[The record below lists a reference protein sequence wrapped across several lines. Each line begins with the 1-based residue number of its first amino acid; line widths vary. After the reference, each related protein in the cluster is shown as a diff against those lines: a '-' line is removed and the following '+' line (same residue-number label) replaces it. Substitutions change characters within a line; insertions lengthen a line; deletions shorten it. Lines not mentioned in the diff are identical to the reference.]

1 MAQYIV
7 TDTELTSV
15 AAAIRLRGG
24 TSALL
29 TWPSGY
35 AQAIRDIPGGG
46 GGSTILSG
54 ADAPTAAVGADG
66 YIYLQYEDT
75 ASIIAALPSDATLL
89 SYIESSGTQ
98 WINTGV
104 PGNTAGLRAE
114 LVVQPLATNDQG
126 YFGNAWA
133 ANGFFL
139 MIYQSKWRFHSG
151 GGSVDD
157 GLVDTTAYSTLLL
170 ENNKLTVNGVAF
182 SLGGG
187 ANQSGN
193 LSMLYNFGS
202 GYGGM
207 AKAKLQSAKLD
218 DGNTLLRDYYPVQD
232 GNGVACLYDM
242 VGQQYVYNSGSG
254 VFAPGAVRGL
264 NPIIAAYAKV
274 NGAWQALIGT
284 PVGDVA

>member
-1 MAQYIV
+1 MLQYIV
-7 TDTELTSV
+7 TDTELASV

-24 TSALL
+24 TSAPL
-29 TWPSGY
+29 TWPNGY
-35 AQAIRDIPGGG
+35 AQAVYDIPGGG
-46 GGSTILSG
+46 SGTIITG
-54 ADAPTAAVGADG
+54 AAPPTAAEGADG
-66 YIYLQYEDT
+66 DIYLQYEDT
-75 ASIIAALPSDATLL
+75 ASIISALPPDATLL

-114 LVVQPLATNDQG
+114 LVAQPLATNDQG

-139 MIYQSKWRFHSG
+139 MVYQGKWRFHSG
-151 GGSVDD
+151 GSVVDD
-157 GLVDTTAYSTLLL
+157 GAIDTAAYSTLLL
-170 ENNKLTVNGVAF
+170 ENNKLTVNGTPY
-182 SLGGG
+182 SLAGGV
-187 ANQSGN
+187 NQSGN

-207 AKAKLQSAKLD
+207 AKARLRSAKLD
-218 DGNTLLRDYYPVQD
+218 DGNALLRDYCPVQD

-242 VGQQYVYNSGSG
+242 VSQQYVYNSGSG
-254 VFAPGAVRGL
+254 VFTPGAPRGL

-284 PVGDVA
+284 PAGDIT